1 MRDRAGYIG
10 PTILLTL
17 IQAMIS
23 WAVFAPPVL
32 VKQALPDMGLD
43 PAWIGMQP
51 TILFTAAMFSA
62 MMAGVAMAI
71 NAPYMG
77 WIPLIVAF
85 GLLFAINKMRNS
97 VWGIALV
104 FAFTGILGFSLGP
117 ILNFHM
123 QTAGGTQVVVTALAL
138 TGMIFFSL
146 SGYVL
151 TTKKDFSYMS
161 GFLMTGMWVVIGSIV
176 LLFVGSMM
184 GWEISGL
191 HLAISAAIVI
201 LMSGFIL
208 FDTSRII
215 NGGETNYVMA
225 TVSLYL
231 SIFNLFTALLHLV
244 GFGND

>member
-1 MRDRAGYIG
+1 MADAQF
-10 PTILLTL
+10 LTG
-17 IQAMIS
+17 Q
-23 WAVFAPPVL
+23 
-32 VKQALPDMGLD
+32 Q
-43 PAWIGMQP
+43 
-51 TILFTAAMFSA
+51 TAASSTNKVLRSTYMLLSMTLVFSA
-62 MMAGVAMAI
+62 TMAGVAMMI

-77 WIPLIVAF
+77 WIPLIAAF
-85 GLLFAINKMRNS
+85 ALLFAINKMRNS

-176 LLFVGSMM
+176 LLFVGNMM

-231 SIFNLFTALLHLV
+231 SIFNLFTALMHLV
-244 GFGND
+244 GFNND

>member
-1 MRDRAGYIG
+1 MADAQFVTDQQTVASSTNKVLRSTYM
-10 PTILLTL
+10 LLSMTL
-17 IQAMIS
+17 
-23 WAVFAPPVL
+23 V
-32 VKQALPDMGLD
+32 
-43 PAWIGMQP
+43 
-51 TILFTAAMFSA
+51 FSA

-97 VWGIALV
+97 VWSIALV

-117 ILNFHM
+117 ILNFYM
-123 QTAGGTQVVVTALAL
+123 QSAGGTQVVVTALAL

-231 SIFNLFTALLHLV
+231 SIFNLFTALLHLI
-244 GFGND
+244 GFSND

>member
-1 MRDRAGYIG
+1 MAETQYAVDRQEAVTSTNKVLRNTYM
-10 PTILLTL
+10 LLSMTL
-17 IQAMIS
+17 
-23 WAVFAPPVL
+23 L
-32 VKQALPDMGLD
+32 
-43 PAWIGMQP
+43 
-51 TILFTAAMFSA
+51 FSA
-62 MMAGVAMAI
+62 AMAGVSMAV

-85 GLLFAINKMRNS
+85 ALLFAIHKMKNS

-117 ILNFHM
+117 ILNFYI
-123 QTAGGTQVVVTALAL
+123 ASGSGTTVVTALGL

-151 TTKKDFSYMS
+151 ATKKDFSYMS
-161 GFLMTGMWVVIGSIV
+161 GFLMTGMWVVLGSIL
-176 LLFVGSMM
+176 LLFVGSWL
-184 GWEISGL
+184 GWQISGL

-208 FDTSRII
+208 YDTSNII
-215 NGGETNYVMA
+215 NGGETNYVLA

-231 SIFNLFTALLHLV
+231 SIYNLFTSLLHLL
-244 GFGND
+244 GALEE